1 MSGNQE
7 YRIENMYFS
16 LQGQSKQEKVTRKN
30 NDECAAENGD
40 GHTSENENEYSTENE
55 DEYTAENGDEYT
67 AENEEPEE
75 DCQVS
80 ATRITVIE
88 TTFDKP
94 RKSSFRAK
102 NGIRR

>member
-1 MSGNQE
+1 
-7 YRIENMYFS
+7 MYFS
-16 LQGQSKQEKVTRKN
+16 LQGQSKQEKAKGKN

>member
-1 MSGNQE
+1 
-7 YRIENMYFS
+7 MYFS

-67 AENEEPEE
+67 AENGDEYIAENEEPEE